1 MIRSTTD
8 RPVLPHYAFSTTW
21 ILTTVGL
28 GWLVLQGHHDF
39 ESRVTVPALVAM
51 LVCTATLMWWLP
63 APSPMEQPATT
74 PTRRGCFALAVVGL
88 AGILFGLVALAGRAL
103 LVAFPV
109 AAVVALAVLRQR
121 PSRQEV
127 LYSLGLALVAGIAG
141 LGAGWITVDVPPT
154 LWAGLQVAL
163 VLTGLLAGWAI
174 LRHVG
179 LLEIGVGRSLFL
191 TEGTVAALRSFGRGM
206 LIGIPWALLLVALGG
221 SNNDT
226 WVRLWWQPLVAI
238 QPGIAEEVWGRVFLI
253 SLLFLALR
261 RVGRTRLALTGAVVV
276 AGYWFAYLHTDRGL
290 SLNTVFSTLMMGTLY
305 SLPLSYIWLRSGLE
319 TAVGFHF
326 WQDFV
331 RFVAAFLLN
340 QSSWL

>member
-1 MIRSTTD
+1 MIRTTTD
-8 RPVLPHYAFSTTW
+8 RPVLSRYAFLSAW
-21 ILTTVGL
+21 LLTTFGL
-28 GWLVLQGHHDF
+28 GWLVLQGHHTF
-39 ESRVTVPALVAM
+39 ESRVTVPALAAVSI
-51 LVCTATLMWWLP
+51 CTMTLLWWLP
-63 APSPMEQPATT
+63 APPPMEQPAPT
-74 PTRRGCFALAVVGL
+74 PTWRGRFALAVLGA

-109 AAVVALAVLRQR
+109 AAVVALVALRQR

-163 VLTGLLAGWAI
+163 VLTGLPAGWAI

-191 TEGTVAALRSFGRGM
+191 SEGTGAALRSFGQGM
-206 LIGIPWALLLVALGG
+206 VIGTPWALLLVALGG
-221 SNNDT
+221 ANDDT

-331 RFVAAFLLN
+331 RFVAAYALTGY
-340 QSSWL
+340 